1 MLLRL
6 FLIALFALC
15 TVQAHAQEADPT
27 ATAIK
32 LLDQQSD
39 EFHAIDTAF
48 NERTTSQQRQ
58 ALQERAAAVR
68 QAAADQVDTLTAEL
82 KQVDARVAQLG
93 PVTPGVIETPDIRAE
108 RKSLERQRSLVD
120 SAIKRGKL
128 LSIDASQ
135 LEMEIA
141 RSNADVFSE
150 RMSQQTASPLTSA
163 FWSELVQSLPRDR
176 RRAEAFFAAE
186 ANALRQGAARGGLW
200 TAAAGL
206 LIALILLF
214 PVGFLLQKLGR
225 RYVLSQMPSS
235 RIRRSA
241 LALWLAVVGAL
252 VPALAVIALV
262 QGLRA
267 GGMIADVWR
276 RPITAFELSC
286 IFAALIVALGGA
298 LLQNNQ
304 PSWRLVS
311 VSDQAAHELRR
322 WTFVA
327 AGVTLASAVLVA
339 IRDAFGASG
348 PVRALADAIA
358 ALMYIALLTAALADF
373 ARMRSRSIRQNGEE
387 SQEASAPMALL
398 SMATSWVLI
407 ASVIALGAGYITL
420 AYFMTRFLVWIA
432 IVWAALYLLL
442 IAIDDICTTLFR
454 KDGGLAMAI
463 NHGLGIRIS
472 HVMQFGVA
480 LSAVLRVALILFAA
494 SLVLFPFGSNIAALF
509 AFVDQLEQGI
519 TIGQITIAP
528 AAVVRAVITLM
539 IGLFL
544 VRVVQRWLIS
554 RYLPVTELDSGARN
568 SIAMVARYSGLLL
581 VGLWAVAA
589 LGVGLDRIGLL
600 LSALS
605 VGIGFGLQ
613 AIFNNFVSGIILLVE
628 RPIKVGDWIIVN
640 GREGFVRRINV
651 RATEIETFDRASVIV
666 PNSSLITGEV
676 TNLTHRNAMGR
687 VLIKVGVSYK
697 ADPEQVL
704 QILKEIAEKSTSTL
718 NLPAPWVGFD
728 DFGTDAMVF
737 TVIAFIAN
745 VSQRG
750 NVKSELLVS
759 INKAFREAGIEIPYA
774 QHDVHFR
781 DLDGVKTALA
791 AAMEARRR
799 EKDLEV
805 SS

>member
-128 LSIDASQ
+128 LGIDASQ

-322 WTFVA
+322 WTFIA

-358 ALMYIALLTAALADF
+358 ALLYIALLTAVLADF

-398 SMATSWVLI
+398 SMATWWVLI

-509 AFVDQLEQGI
+509 ALVDQLEQGI

-613 AIFNNFVSGIILLVE
+613 AITQNFVSGLILLAE
-628 RPIKVGDWIIVN
+628 RPVKIGDWVKI
-640 GREGFVRRINV
+640 GDQEGDVKRISV
-651 RATEIETFDRASVIV
+651 RATEIEIADRSTLIV
-666 PNSSLITGEV
+666 PNSELITKSIV
-676 TNLTHRNAMGR
+676 NKTL
-687 VLIKVGVSYK
+687 
-697 ADPEQVL
+697 ADPLGRIQLQFSVPIGSDVAQVRDHVAAIYAAHPAVL
-704 QILKEIAEKSTSTL
+704 DEPKPSLFIDSITDGRINFNGFAYVASPRAAYAARSDLLFSLLSELPDRGIELGTTPQQFHLINA
-718 NLPAPWVGFD
+718 PAP
-728 DFGTDAMVF
+728 GT
-737 TVIAFIAN
+737 
-745 VSQRG
+745 
-750 NVKSELLVS
+750 E
-759 INKAFREAGIEIPYA
+759 GI
-774 QHDVHFR
+774 
-781 DLDGVKTALA
+781 L
-791 AAMEARRR
+791 
-799 EKDLEV
+799 
-805 SS
+805 

>member
-262 QGLRA
+262 QGLHA

-613 AIFNNFVSGIILLVE
+613 AITQNFVSGLILLAE
-628 RPIKVGDWIIVN
+628 RPVKIGDWVRI
-640 GREGFVRRINV
+640 GDQEGDVKRISV
-651 RATEIETFDRASVIV
+651 RATEIEIADRSTLIV
-666 PNSSLITGEV
+666 PNSELITKSIV
-676 TNLTHRNAMGR
+676 NKTL
-687 VLIKVGVSYK
+687 
-697 ADPEQVL
+697 ADPLGRIQLQFSVPIGSDVAQVRDHVAAIYAAHPAVL
-704 QILKEIAEKSTSTL
+704 DEPKPSLFIDSIADGRINFNGFAYVASPRAAYAARSDLLFSLLSELPDRGIELGTTPQQFHL
-718 NLPAPWVGFD
+718 INAPAPG
-728 DFGTDAMVF
+728 A
-737 TVIAFIAN
+737 
-745 VSQRG
+745 
-750 NVKSELLVS
+750 E
-759 INKAFREAGIEIPYA
+759 GI
-774 QHDVHFR
+774 
-781 DLDGVKTALA
+781 L
-791 AAMEARRR
+791 
-799 EKDLEV
+799 
-805 SS
+805 